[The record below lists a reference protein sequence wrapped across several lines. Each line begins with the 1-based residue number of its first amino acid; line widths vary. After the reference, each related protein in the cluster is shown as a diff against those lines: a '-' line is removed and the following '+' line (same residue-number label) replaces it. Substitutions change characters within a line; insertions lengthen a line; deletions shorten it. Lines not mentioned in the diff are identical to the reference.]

1 MMFTCC
7 FVVIAVDMETFDRH
21 GLILCV
27 SEGEVSDLLGSIH
40 NVTWELLS

>member
-1 MMFTCC
+1 MGT
-7 FVVIAVDMETFDRH
+7 FVLH

-40 NVTWELLS
+40 NVDMGTFVLNVSESLLS